1 MKFLRDTPQL
11 HTYIANVIEGA
22 APDRMSEYTKS
33 SLCRIV
39 IDYAVGT
46 CTTRKEV
53 DSYIDG
59 ILCGMSL
66 KIK

>member
-1 MKFLRDTPQL
+1 MKFLKDTPQL
-11 HTYIANVIEGA
+11 HRYIADVIEGA
-22 APDRMSEYTKS
+22 ADHLNDTIKS
-33 SLCRIV
+33 NLLTLV
-39 IDYAVGT
+39 IDYAVNT

-66 KIK
+66 KK